1 MSINSGQSSLNLSG
15 ASNESVSNRKFNDI
29 VIPNQNTI
37 VSHIAVDIGGSMAKV
52 VYFTTNKGHRGG
64 RLNFE
69 VFETDCI
76 DKLIVFIE
84 SLIEKR
90 EIFTIDEA
98 KFASNPKFKLASES
112 GKNSQSTTSNPINQ
126 NFKFPNIDGENN
138 QDNKQTL
145 FEDSSDSSDFS
156 YDSPTYT
163 KPTIKATGGGAHLF
177 RKKLEERLGV
187 EVQVEDEMECLING
201 LNFFIEEVS
210 DEVFVYKE
218 NDFPIFEKVQK
229 KDMYPYIDMM
239 VGDIY
244 GTDYDKIG
252 LKATAIASTMGGVY
266 RKNLHK
272 EYNDAD
278 IARSLLYMVSNNIG
292 QIAYLNAQLHGI
304 KRIYFAGY
312 FIRGHTLTMHT
323 LSYAINFWSKGTMN
337 ALFMRHEGFLG
348 AVGAFIKADPTL
360 LPDKPTR
367 KGRMGSFTENFVVTQ
382 DLNGTNV
389 SMIGIF
395 DRASTK
401 LLPLPQLIMQT
412 SKEDSSEDLNSLT
425 STHRV
430 YDPDTFDLVS
440 DTELRNY
447 WFEVMRK
454 CTDNLIDLASSGKLN
469 LNLPEDLSKLDK
481 FKKIFSSRIQTLTV
495 SPSAYG
501 KLSVRSLLNLCEQ
514 CLHEIG
520 FTDLYSKIKSIES
533 ESVIKTLPA
542 LFKEV
547 DSITDKKVLVKTL
560 LQRVVTGIK

>member
-229 KDMYPYIDMM
+229 KDMYPYI
-239 VGDIY
+239 VSFFTTI
-244 GTDYDKIG
+244 
-252 LKATAIASTMGGVY
+252 LS
-266 RKNLHK
+266 LH
-272 EYNDAD
+272 
-278 IARSLLYMVSNNIG
+278 
-292 QIAYLNAQLHGI
+292 
-304 KRIYFAGY
+304 
-312 FIRGHTLTMHT
+312 
-323 LSYAINFWSKGTMN
+323 
-337 ALFMRHEGFLG
+337 
-348 AVGAFIKADPTL
+348 
-360 LPDKPTR
+360 
-367 KGRMGSFTENFVVTQ
+367 
-382 DLNGTNV
+382 
-389 SMIGIF
+389 
-395 DRASTK
+395 
-401 LLPLPQLIMQT
+401 
-412 SKEDSSEDLNSLT
+412 
-425 STHRV
+425 
-430 YDPDTFDLVS
+430 
-440 DTELRNY
+440 
-447 WFEVMRK
+447 
-454 CTDNLIDLASSGKLN
+454 
-469 LNLPEDLSKLDK
+469 
-481 FKKIFSSRIQTLTV
+481 
-495 SPSAYG
+495 
-501 KLSVRSLLNLCEQ
+501 
-514 CLHEIG
+514 
-520 FTDLYSKIKSIES
+520 
-533 ESVIKTLPA
+533 
-542 LFKEV
+542 
-547 DSITDKKVLVKTL
+547 
-560 LQRVVTGIK
+560 